1 MDRIAASFASGDP
14 VASETRDESDLRPRS
29 FADSCMNLYNQ
40 IQATICPAMEP
51 NAIQT
56 IEYPIVKVN
65 PMKPMNMY
73 PEFQVL
79 TADKAANA
87 GCIPLPAT
95 R

>member
-1 MDRIAASFASGDP
+1 MAANFASGEP
-14 VASETRDESDLRPRS
+14 VASETREDSDLRPLS
-29 FADSCMNLYNQ
+29 LADCCMNLYSHSH
-40 IQATICPAMEP
+40 ARICPIMDP

-56 IEYPIVKVN
+56 IEYPIVNVK
-65 PMKPMNMY
+65 PMNPMNMY

-79 TADKAANA
+79 TADKAASA